1 MSEDSVIEKLYS
13 IAEMYSDSSSSN
25 EAIIQAIL
33 YIKELKEYHSVGTVN
48 YIQKLNELYA
58 GKEPLFVKRS
68 FTNFYICPH
77 CSTNENYNPVYSQAE
92 HCSKCGGRLLWK
104 HKERKEN

>member
-1 MSEDSVIEKLYS
+1 MSEDSIIEKLHS
-13 IAEMYSDSSSSN
+13 ISEMYSDNSSSN
-25 EAIIQAIL
+25 EAITQAIS
-33 YIKELKEYHSVGTVN
+33 YIEELKEYHSVGTVN
-48 YIQKLNELYA
+48 YVRELNDLYV

-77 CSTNENYNPVYSQAE
+77 CSTNETYNPVYSQAE